1 MTINWFIT
9 GCIAFMIAVGV
20 ARRSPARALANLVV
34 LGIAFAALGLAD
46 LVANR
51 FAYTGDIALW
61 LAAILA
67 FGYALDALYGLM
79 APQRQRARDR
89 KLRALLRRK
98 HA

>member
-1 MTINWFIT
+1 VTIPWFIT

-20 ARRSPARALANLVV
+20 ARRSPARALANVVV
-34 LGIAFAALGLAD
+34 LGFAFAVLAIAD
-46 LVANR
+46 LIVSR

-67 FGYALDALYGLM
+67 SGYALDALYGAM

-89 KLRALLRRK
+89 KLRELFRRS

>member
-1 MTINWFIT
+1 VTIYWFIT
-9 GCIAFMIAVGV
+9 GCIAFMISVGV

-46 LVANR
+46 LVASR